1 MLTEIQAETTEL
13 EQQVMDNSQLLDAQ
27 INQYVASHKGQY
39 IVFHENKHYFVNDL
53 DEAET
58 KGIAEFGEDT
68 GFVIKKITDNPT
80 QPAIFS
86 TVIIGS

>member
-1 MLTEIQAETTEL
+1 MLTEIQEQAL
-13 EQQVMDNSQLLDAQ
+13 ENQVKANSYLLNNQ
-27 INQYVASHKGQY
+27 IDKYVVTHKGQY
-39 IVFHENKHYFVNDL
+39 IIFHENKHYFANDL

-58 KGIAEFGEDT
+58 KGIAEFGDDT
-68 GFVIKKITDNPT
+68 GFVIKKITDNPH